1 MRFDDN
7 QERTTPLLASGDPRE
22 SDQAYSLGGAD
33 RGVGTGSGTPNR
45 TGGGYGTGDPDS
57 GRQQGNN
64 PPERRDPDSS
74 DPTESPRRDPDQG
87 SQQRG
92 GRGPTNR

>member
-1 MRFDDN
+1 MRLDDVK
-7 QERTTPLLASGDPRE
+7 ERSTPLLASGDPDERR
-22 SDQAYSLGGAD
+22 SFALGGPD

-64 PPERRDPDSS
+64 PDRRDPDSS
-74 DPTESPRRDPDQG
+74 EPSEPPRRDPDTG
-87 SQQRG
+87 SQRG
-92 GRGPTNR
+92 GSGGRGNTNK